1 MERVMSLIVLS
12 VMVVIVQSLTTT
24 ILKDDEISLF
34 ALVVGSICGIE
45 EVVVTV

>member
-24 ILKDDEISLF
+24 ISKDDEITLLT
-34 ALVVGSICGIE
+34 LVVGSICGIE

>member
-1 MERVMSLIVLS
+1 MSLIVLS

-24 ILKDDEISLF
+24 ILKDDEITLL
-34 ALVVGSICGIE
+34 ALVSGSICGIE